1 MFFIKHYEC
10 QFWLSKLFL
19 FFSVWVSFQE
29 HSRITEQEG
38 KEEAFFSSS
47 LPLHALPK
55 LFRLQRSQLLE
66 RFKDE
71 RRLCKRI
78 QEPYSVFFIIKTSI
92 RVNKGARFL
101 DVLLNVNFQPLVTK
115 QSFIKIY
122 VTELLDPPQAFTCWE
137 I

>member
-1 MFFIKHYEC
+1 MN
-10 QFWLSKLFL
+10 
-19 FFSVWVSFQE
+19 VSFGYQNCFYFFLSGFPSKNIHE
-29 HSRITEQEG
+29 SQNRRER
-38 KEEAFFSSS
+38 AFFSSS

-101 DVLLNVNFQPLVTK
+101 DLLLNVNFQPLVTK

-122 VTELLDPPQAFTCWE
+122 VTELLDPPQVFTC
-137 I
+137 